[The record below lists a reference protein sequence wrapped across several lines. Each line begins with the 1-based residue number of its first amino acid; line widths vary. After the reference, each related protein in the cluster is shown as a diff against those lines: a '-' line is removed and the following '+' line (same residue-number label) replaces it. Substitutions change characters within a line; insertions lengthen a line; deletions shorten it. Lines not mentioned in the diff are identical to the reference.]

1 MGIRQN
7 YPFDISSLYA
17 DEFEEQYTI
26 PKEKGKYILGIGLT
40 SRCNYRCPICYY
52 HNDASQIN
60 QDRDISLDVLRTV
73 FKNCGSLQCINFA
86 LEGEP
91 FCYPYLFQALD
102 SAMEAAEAIT
112 ISTNA
117 SLLTYQKLQALSEYN
132 ISVFSLSIDAA
143 DEEGYA
149 RFRHGGQLATFISNA
164 GMAADFLGDA
174 VIFNAVLFQQNLH
187 SVLEL
192 PKLAA
197 LTGVSTI
204 ALMPLR
210 PHPGSRSNGISTAN
224 FEDLKQCLAEMIEKA
239 VQYNIAL
246 SFDGFSGDKKIMD
259 WLAQHSPN
267 MVKGALPKQCIIP
280 WHYTSILSSGELFPC
295 CGDFKPAKISTY
307 DFDGIYNHPYL
318 RLLRACISQNRPI
331 PACKACDYM

>member
-7 YPFDISSLYA
+7 YPFDISSLHA
-17 DEFEEQYTI
+17 DELSEQYTVA
-26 PKEKGKYILGIGLT
+26 KQKGKYRLGIGLT

-52 HNDASQIN
+52 HNEASEIHP
-60 QDRDISLDVLRTV
+60 DSDIHLDVLRAI
-73 FKNCGSLQCINFA
+73 FKNCGSLQCIAFA

-102 SAMEAAEAIT
+102 SAMETTETIT

-117 SLLTYQKLQALSEYN
+117 SLLTYQKLQDLSEYN
-132 ISVFSLSIDAA
+132 ISLLSLSIDAA

-149 RFRHGGQLATFISNA
+149 RFRHGGQLANFIANA
-164 GMAADFLGDA
+164 GMAADILGDA

-197 LTGVSTI
+197 MTGISTI

-210 PHPGSRSNGISTAN
+210 PHSGALSNGITTAN
-224 FEDLKQCLAEMIEKA
+224 FEDLKQCLADIIERA
-239 VQYNIAL
+239 TRYNIAL
-246 SFDGFSGDKKIMD
+246 NLDGFKGDKKIME
-259 WLAQHSPN
+259 WLARFGPGMIN
-267 MVKGALPKQCIIP
+267 CEMPKKCIIP

-307 DFDGIYNHPYL
+307 DFDGIYNHQYL
-318 RLLRACISQNRPI
+318 RLIRASISQNRLI
-331 PACKACDYM
+331 PACKTCGYM

>member
-7 YPFDISSLYA
+7 YPFDISSLDA
-17 DEFEEQYTI
+17 DDLEDKYTVS
-26 PKEKGKYILGIGLT
+26 KEKGKYVMGIGLT

-52 HNDASQIN
+52 HNDTSERLP
-60 QDRDISLDVLRTV
+60 DSDIPLDVLRTV
-73 FKNCGSLQCINFA
+73 FKNCGSLQCITFA

-102 SAMEAAEAIT
+102 SAMETAEAIT

-132 ISVFSLSIDAA
+132 ISLLSLSIDAA

-164 GMAADFLGDA
+164 GMAVDFLGDA
-174 VIFNAVLFQQNLH
+174 VIFNTVLFQQNLR

-192 PKLAA
+192 PRLAA
-197 LTGVSTI
+197 MTGISTI

-210 PHPGSRSNGISTAN
+210 PHPGSRSNGINTAN
-224 FEDLKQCLAEMIEKA
+224 FEDLKKCLAALTEKA
-239 VQYNIAL
+239 VQYNITIN
-246 SFDGFSGDKKIMD
+246 FDGFRGDKKMMA
-259 WLAQHSPN
+259 WLAQFCPGKIN
-267 MVKGALPKQCIIP
+267 GVIPKKCIIP
-280 WHYTSILSSGELFPC
+280 WYYTSILSSGELFPC
-295 CGDFKPAKISTY
+295 CGDFKPTKINTY

-318 RLLRACISQNRPI
+318 RLIRSNLSRNRII
-331 PACKACDYM
+331 PACKACNYM